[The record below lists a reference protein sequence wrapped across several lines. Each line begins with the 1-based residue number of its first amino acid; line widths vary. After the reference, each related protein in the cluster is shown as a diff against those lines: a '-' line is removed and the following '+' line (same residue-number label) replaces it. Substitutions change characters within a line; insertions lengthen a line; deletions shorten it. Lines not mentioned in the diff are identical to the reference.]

1 MFIKKIFIVF
11 IFLVCLL
18 GQSYPVIAQET
29 KYPDYAYEYV
39 GMDKWENFNRKMFNF
54 NLLLNKYAIR
64 PLHIIWSSIM
74 PEYGMDRIQSATNNI
89 EYPIRLVS
97 SLLQRDFETSKTET
111 IRFFTNTIIGLGGL
125 YDPAKSLFHIEPAK
139 ENMEQAL
146 AGCNLKQ
153 GPFLVL
159 PVIAATSLR
168 GVLGRILDTALN
180 PGSYIATPVLA
191 IVKAG
196 LTVNRTSYMQPLIKM
211 VESTYADPYDI
222 AKKIY
227 GLEGFIRCANLDRI
241 NITGDDLLVKVEE
254 ESPKVEQKPV
264 VAVKETSDQQVEK
277 PLVKTEVSSQ
287 LLASDFLKG
296 GTNIDE
302 FGDKNYSTENFK
314 LGADIFLPGYNPQS
328 PVIDSMRTALFDL
341 PGVDES
347 IWNEL
352 SIWNRCF
359 SKRIKTSSINVVEG
373 KDNYTYRHIM
383 QKDKSSP
390 VAIIYPSIGEGI
402 MSSHSVLLAKIFY
415 DKGYSVVIQG
425 SHFQW
430 EFVKSMPD
438 GYKPGLPAKDAE
450 SLRLITTKILESL
463 ESKYECHF
471 EQKVVIGTSFG
482 ALTALFVGA
491 QEEVEN
497 TLGNLRI
504 ISICPPVELIY
515 AMKQIDKNSEEW
527 GKSSDDLKQ
536 RVARTAAK
544 VLKLYESRD
553 SVKEQNLDIN
563 YLPFSEDEAKIIT
576 GFIMH
581 QKLSD
586 LIFTIEKASKSE
598 KSDIYNVINNMNYQ
612 DYAEKYLLGANDSSA
627 EDLSYEVSLHS
638 ISDFLQHNNSYKIY
652 HSLNDYL
659 TNTTQLKRLKEYS
672 GNKVVLLD
680 NGSHLGFLY
689 RKEFLNDLK
698 DTISNYKSENIK
710 LIIPELNPDSLSYI
724 GFFENCSY

>member
-196 LTVNRTSYMQPLIKM
+196 LTVNKTSYMQPLIKM

-241 NITGDDLLVKVEE
+241 SITGGDMLVKVEE
-254 ESPKVEQKPV
+254 ESPKLEQKPV
-264 VAVKETSDQQVEK
+264 VAVKETSEPQIEK

-296 GTNIDE
+296 GTNIDT
-302 FGDKNYSTENFK
+302 FGDKNYSTENFR
-314 LGADIFLPGYNPQS
+314 LGADILLPGYNPQS

-352 SIWNRCF
+352 SLWNRSF
-359 SKRIKTSSINVVEG
+359 SKRIKTSSVNVVEG
-373 KDNYTYRHIM
+373 KDNYKYRYIM

-450 SLRLITTKILESL
+450 SLRLITAKILETL
-463 ESKYECHF
+463 EKKYECQF
-471 EQKVVIGTSFG
+471 GQKVVIGTSFG

-497 TLGNLRI
+497 TLGNLSI

-515 AMKQIDKNSEEW
+515 AMKQIDRNSEEW
-527 GKSSDDLKQ
+527 NKSSEDLKQ
-536 RVARTAAK
+536 RVAMTAAK

-563 YLPFSEDEAKIIT
+563 FLPFSEDEAKLIT

-586 LIFTIEKASKSE
+586 LIFTIEKASRAV
-598 KSDIYNVINNMNYQ
+598 KSDIYNIINNMNYQ
-612 DYAEKYLLGANDSSA
+612 DYAEKYLLSAADSNV
-627 EDLSYEVSLHS
+627 EDLSFEVSLYS

-659 TNTTQLKRLKEYS
+659 TNATQLKRLKEYS

-689 RKEFLNDLK
+689 REEFINDLK
-698 DTISNYKSENIK
+698 DTISHYKSDNIELK
-710 LIIPELNPDSLSYI
+710 IPEFNPDSLS
-724 GFFENCSY
+724 FAK